1 MPQKA
6 VVSDAFLSVKVQIP
20 GLAWRMGGGGGG
32 GREGVGWLSKFEL
45 INV

>member
-6 VVSDAFLSVKVQIP
+6 IVSDAFLSVKVQIP
-20 GLAWRMGGGGGG
+20 GLAWRLGGGR
-32 GREGVGWLSKFEL
+32 GREGVGWMSKFEL